1 LEVSGLALALWAA
14 FGLVVLAGRR
24 LGSGRVRAVTTP
36 MDLVVLLVLA
46 VQVASGI
53 WIALGYRWGSF
64 WGTAVFTPYLW
75 SLLTLRPRPELVV
88 SLPFILQAHVV
99 CFFVF
104 LTLFPFTR
112 LVHIL
117 TLPLGYL
124 TRPWQ
129 RVIRNRMEPGVY
141 REAAPEVMER
151 V

>member
-1 LEVSGLALALWAA
+1 
-14 FGLVVLAGRR
+14 
-24 LGSGRVRAVTTP
+24 
-36 MDLVVLLVLA
+36 
-46 VQVASGI
+46 
-53 WIALGYRWGSF
+53 
-64 WGTAVFTPYLW
+64 
-75 SLLTLRPRPELVV
+75 
-88 SLPFILQAHVV
+88 V